1 MLSGLIMKNSFED
14 LNYDICSLDWRLLDK
29 IQSDNNLNPLI
40 EGVLRALFFTIKS
53 ISQFNIFVKRHS
65 IIFLV
70 GTHNQHLS
78 LKKVAEKTQSSHV
91 LGFHNFKAS
100 SIDGR
105 LPSSLFYMLGWIVFP
120 VSVCR
125 LLTIK
130 NRYQKFSLTKRL
142 ERVVVSG
149 SSVFVWKLLFRIWRP
164 RMVVISNDHNHWTR
178 SAVRAAAQ
186 LGVRTAYIPHAYTS
200 DSFPE
205 LECTVSFLDS
215 EIQRRL
221 YKPKSTLESAQIRIT
236 GAVRYESKIK
246 VTAVIEHTPLEGIII
261 CFNELDSLD
270 FIKAI
275 LSQISEQLVDKYQ
288 IFVKP
293 HPGDRSRFERIKKLC
308 HNFQLTYVEP
318 NDDIYNYSGKAQVLL
333 GGVTG
338 AHIDALM
345 YGMLPLSLSYWYKED
360 YYGLIKENAILTVDN
375 LFEIP
380 ECYNRSLHD
389 VRSIAHRF
397 NYHFKNY
404 EILPSQRIAN
414 YFNDLSEHNI

>member
-1 MLSGLIMKNSFED
+1 MKNSFED
-14 LNYDICSLDWRLLDK
+14 LNYDICSLEWRLLDK
-29 IQSDNNLNPLI
+29 IQSNNNFNPFI
-40 EGVLRALFFTIKS
+40 EGVLRALFFTYKS
-53 ISQFNIFVKRHS
+53 TSQFNFFVKRHS

-78 LKKVAEKTQSSHV
+78 LKRVAEKTQNSQV

-100 SIDGR
+100 SINGR
-105 LPSSLFYMLGWIVFP
+105 VPSSLFYILGWMVFP

-125 LLTIK
+125 LLSIK
-130 NRYQKFSLTKRL
+130 NRYQRSSLTKRL

-149 SSVFVWKLLFRIWRP
+149 SSVFVWKLLFRIWQP

-178 SAVRAAAQ
+178 SAVRAAAE

-200 DSFPE
+200 SSFPE

-221 YKPKSTLESAQIRIT
+221 YKRKSTLESAEIRIT

-246 VTAVIEHTPLEGIII
+246 VTAVVEKAPLEGVII

-275 LSQISEQLVDKYQ
+275 LSQSSEQLVAKYK

-293 HPGDRSRFERIKKLC
+293 HPGDRSRFESIKKLC
-308 HNFQLTYVEP
+308 QNFQLTYVEP

-345 YGMLPLSLSYWYKED
+345 YGMLPLSLSYWYRED
-360 YYGLIKENAILTVDN
+360 YYGLIKENAVVIVDD
-375 LFEIP
+375 LSEIP

-397 NYHFKNY
+397 NYHFKNS
-404 EILPSQRIAN
+404 EIVPSRRIAN
-414 YFNDLSEHNI
+414 YFNDLPEHKI